1 MQYLVLH
8 KFKSYGVFYEK
19 GAVVAEDKIRNPRL
33 KLAEGKIVRVDSA
46 AVFSSHT
53 AAAASDITDEKS
65 EGAEATVVS
74 SEKLA
79 DCEGNNK
86 KKPLFVVSK

>member
-33 KLAEGKIVRVDSA
+33 KLAEGKIVRVDSD
-46 AVFSSHT
+46 AVFSSQP
-53 AAAASDITDEKS
+53 AAATSEATS
-65 EGAEATVVS
+65 EGVEVTAVS
-74 SEKLA
+74 SKEPA
-79 DCEGNNK
+79 AREGNNK

>member
-33 KLAEGKIVRVDSA
+33 KLAEGKIVRVDSD
-46 AVFSSHT
+46 AVFSSRPAT
-53 AAAASDITDEKS
+53 VASEVTS
-65 EGAEATVVS
+65 EGTEATVVS
-74 SEKLA
+74 SEKSVVR
-79 DCEGNNK
+79 EGSNK

>member
-33 KLAEGKIVRVDSA
+33 KLAEGKIVRVDSD
-46 AVFSSHT
+46 AVFSSRP
-53 AAAASDITDEKS
+53 AAVASEVTS
-65 EGAEATVVS
+65 EGVEATVVS
-74 SEKLA
+74 SKKLA
-79 DCEGNNK
+79 DSEGNNK

>member
-33 KLAEGKIVRVDSA
+33 KLAEGKIARVDSD
-46 AVFSSHT
+46 AVFSSRP
-53 AAAASDITDEKS
+53 AAAASEVTS
-65 EGAEATVVS
+65 EGVEATAAS
-74 SEKLA
+74 SKEPA
-79 DCEGNNK
+79 AREGNNK

>member
-33 KLAEGKIVRVDSA
+33 KLAEGKIVRVDSD
-46 AVFSSHT
+46 AVFSSRP
-53 AAAASDITDEKS
+53 AAVASEVTS
-65 EGAEATVVS
+65 EGAGATAVS
-74 SEKLA
+74 SKEPA
-79 DCEGNNK
+79 AREGNNK

>member
-33 KLAEGKIVRVDSA
+33 KLAEGKIVRVDSD
-46 AVFSSHT
+46 AVFSSQP
-53 AAAASDITDEKS
+53 AAATSDITDEKS
-65 EGAEATVVS
+65 EGAEVTAVS
-74 SEKLA
+74 SKEPA
-79 DCEGNNK
+79 AREGNNK

>member
-19 GAVVAEDKIRNPRL
+19 GTVVAEDKIRNPRL
-33 KLAEGKIVRVDSA
+33 KLAEGKIVRVDSD
-46 AVFSSHT
+46 AVFSSRP
-53 AAAASDITDEKS
+53 AAVASEVTS
-65 EGAEATVVS
+65 EGAEVTAVS
-74 SEKLA
+74 SKKLA
-79 DCEGNNK
+79 GSEGSNK